1 MRSHSFSMFIAA
13 LLGGAAFIGGAGLT
27 ISSGWL
33 ITIASAHP
41 PIMTLGV
48 SIVLVRFFGIFR
60 SVARYL
66 ERIVSHSAVFARL
79 TSLRVELFS
88 SLDRRGLSAARDIN
102 SGTFVKALVDDV
114 ERGQEYQL
122 RVVLPGLAAMLSVG
136 AGVGLGALIQ
146 PETLWITGPASAA
159 LLFIIPRMIERLC
172 KRESFQIEESENQY
186 SMQISAASLG
196 AIEAHMYG
204 FLDQSKEG
212 TRQNE
217 IALER
222 IETKL
227 LGSILL
233 TQMITIAIFGGATVA
248 IMALVYQLTGRGLLP
263 TVQITMIAFLPLVI
277 FEAITTWYPNLH
289 SAGKLILAQENIDRE
304 LAKDCYNSH
313 AAIQVEPTDITLQ
326 IKEMRV
332 DWGHELADPVTFSMR
347 RGDTLVIK
355 GKSGSGKST
364 LAMGISGL
372 LDYKGSCTIN
382 EVQVRDIGNLP
393 ELLTG
398 ALQQSHIFA
407 TTLRENLK
415 VANSD
420 ATDAELL
427 SILILVELDEISL
440 DEMLGQMGR
449 ALSGGESKRLAVARA
464 LLSSAPIIVLD
475 EPTEHLDSQRAQRIE
490 DAIIEA
496 CRDRI
501 LIVITHSGWLN
512 VGQRVTLARE

>member
-1 MRSHSFSMFIAA
+1 MSLAA

-122 RVVLPGLAAMLSVG
+122 RVVLPRLAAMLSVG

-304 LAKDCYNSH
+304 LAKDGYNSH

-427 SILILVELDEISL
+427 SILTLVELDEISL
-440 DEMLGQMGR
+440 DEMLGQTGR

-496 CRDRI
+496 CRERI

>member
-1 MRSHSFSMFIAA
+1 MFIAA

-66 ERIVSHSAVFARL
+66 ERIVSHSVVFARL
-79 TSLRVELFS
+79 TSLRVELFA
-88 SLDRRGLSAARDIN
+88 SLDRRELSAARDIN

-122 RVVLPGLAAMLSVG
+122 RVVLPGLAAILSVG
-136 AGVGLGALIQ
+136 AGVGLGALMQ

-159 LLFIIPRMIERLC
+159 LLYFIPRIIERLC

-204 FLDQSKEG
+204 FLEQSKEG

-217 IALER
+217 IALEKK
-222 IETKL
+222 ETKL
-227 LGSILL
+227 LRSVLF

-248 IMALVYQLTGRGLLP
+248 TMSLVYQLTGKGLLP

-277 FEAITTWYPNLH
+277 FEAITTWYPNLY
-289 SAGKLILAQENIDRE
+289 SAGKLILAQENIDRQ
-304 LAKDCYNSH
+304 LAKVDHTIH
-313 AAIQVEPTDITLQ
+313 AAIQIEPRDITLQ
-326 IKEMRV
+326 IKEMRA
-332 DWGHELADPVTFSMR
+332 DWGHELADPVSFLMR
-347 RGDTLVIK
+347 RGESLVIK

-372 LDYKGSCTIN
+372 LEYTGSCTIN
-382 EVQVRDIGNLP
+382 DVQVRDIGNLP

-415 VANSD
+415 LANPD
-420 ATDAELL
+420 ATDAQLL
-427 SILILVELDEISL
+427 SVLKLVELDEISL

-449 ALSGGESKRLAVARA
+449 ALSGGEGKRLAVARA

-475 EPTEHLDSQRAQRIE
+475 EPTEHLDIQRAQRIE
-490 DAIIEA
+490 DAIIKA
-496 CRDRI
+496 CRERI

>member
-1 MRSHSFSMFIAA
+1 MSLAA

-427 SILILVELDEISL
+427 SILTLVELDEISL

-475 EPTEHLDSQRAQRIE
+475 EPTEHLDIQRAQRIE

>member
-1 MRSHSFSMFIAA
+1 
-13 LLGGAAFIGGAGLT
+13 
-27 ISSGWL
+27 
-33 ITIASAHP
+33 
-41 PIMTLGV
+41 
-48 SIVLVRFFGIFR
+48 
-60 SVARYL
+60 
-66 ERIVSHSAVFARL
+66 
-79 TSLRVELFS
+79 
-88 SLDRRGLSAARDIN
+88 
-102 SGTFVKALVDDV
+102 
-114 ERGQEYQL
+114 
-122 RVVLPGLAAMLSVG
+122 
-136 AGVGLGALIQ
+136 
-146 PETLWITGPASAA
+146 
-159 LLFIIPRMIERLC
+159 
-172 KRESFQIEESENQY
+172 
-186 SMQISAASLG
+186 
-196 AIEAHMYG
+196 
-204 FLDQSKEG
+204 
-212 TRQNE
+212 
-217 IALER
+217 
-222 IETKL
+222 
-227 LGSILL
+227 
-233 TQMITIAIFGGATVA
+233 
-248 IMALVYQLTGRGLLP
+248 
-263 TVQITMIAFLPLVI
+263 
-277 FEAITTWYPNLH
+277 
-289 SAGKLILAQENIDRE
+289 
-304 LAKDCYNSH
+304 
-313 AAIQVEPTDITLQ
+313 
-326 IKEMRV
+326 
-332 DWGHELADPVTFSMR
+332 
-347 RGDTLVIK
+347 LVIK

-427 SILILVELDEISL
+427 SILTLVELDEISL